1 MAVSQ
6 ESMVRIML
14 RERPKVLAFIRAI
27 VRDRHLAED
36 VYQEISITALEHR
49 DEIRDEQHLQRWL
62 RHVARN
68 RAVNAYRK
76 QQSSPLVFND
86 ALVETLE
93 DEWSD
98 YDEVATSQTLS
109 ALDKCI
115 ERLSPYARRLVELR
129 YSEGLTGKR
138 LAEVINRKT
147 TTVYVAIA
155 RIHRALG
162 NCIRNQLK
170 TGDVADE

>member
-6 ESMVRIML
+6 DNMVRIML

-36 VYQEISITALEHR
+36 VYQDISISALEHR
-49 DEIRDEQHLQRWL
+49 NEIRDEQHLQRWL

-68 RAVNAYRK
+68 RAINAYR
-76 QQSSPLVFND
+76 QQQASPLVFND
-86 ALVETLE
+86 TLVQTLE
-93 DEWSD
+93 LEWSD
-98 YDEVATSQTLS
+98 YDELPTSQTLA

-129 YSEGLTGKR
+129 YTEGLSGKK
-138 LAEVINRKT
+138 LADVVNRKT

-162 NCIRNQLK
+162 NCIRHHLK
-170 TGDVADE
+170 TGDAADE